1 MLAALTAAVGLAAL
15 ASELEAQ
22 SADEPFEFAL
32 FSPLQVRGPD
42 SAIQVLRLSLIYGEN
57 VSVKGLDIG
66 LVMRNTGGESKGLQV
81 GTRGL
86 RGG

>member
-1 MLAALTAAVGLAAL
+1 MVAALAAAAGLPTL

-32 FSPLQVRGPD
+32 FSPLQARGPD
-42 SAIQVLRLSLIYGEN
+42 SAIQVPRLSLIYGEN

-66 LVMRNTGGESKGLQV
+66 LVMPKHRRRVEGSPV